1 MRTFSGATNTVHDND
16 LTGEARAYFTA
27 TGARLREEVWLR
39 VEARLVGDGTPVHVT
54 LFREDDEGDRETL
67 QEFDGT
73 LSGGEWEQRW
83 KVELPPSRTHALHG
97 PIHLRF
103 EAAVDGLPLTAQSQA
118 LLVHRTRF
126 SS

>member
-1 MRTFSGATNTVHDND
+1 MDFSGDTDVIHP
-16 LTGEARAYFTA
+16 EIIKSEVRAYFSA

-39 VEARLVGDGTPVHVT
+39 VEARWTADNTPLAVQ
-54 LFREDDEGDRETL
+54 LFREVNEGEREL
-67 QEFDGT
+67 IKKFDGQIA
-73 LSGGEWEQRW
+73 GGVWEEKW
-83 KVELPPSRTHALHG
+83 KIELPKSRLDDLHG

-103 EAAVDGLPLTAQSQA
+103 EAQPDSHPAAALSQV